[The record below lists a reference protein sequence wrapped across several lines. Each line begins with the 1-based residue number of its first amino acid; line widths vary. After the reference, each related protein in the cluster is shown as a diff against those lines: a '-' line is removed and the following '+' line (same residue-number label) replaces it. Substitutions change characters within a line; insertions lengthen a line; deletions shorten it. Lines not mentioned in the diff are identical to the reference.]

1 MQTQSVSQKE
11 KDYQCKVMLKS
22 SNYKKSKDENLGIS
36 IHTLSY
42 RLLNKHVEFLY
53 PRLHSLEKILKQS
66 RLPIPY
72 EVYVC
77 SMVFFSGIAGIIG
90 LITGIIISLVVNIQ
104 PAAFAFLLP
113 IIAGAGMAQVTFF
126 ILQMMPNIQVKNRG
140 AKLVDE
146 LPHFLGYMAT
156 LATSG
161 LTLEA
166 IFKTLAAEDSDE
178 EMIKDAKFITRNID
192 VLGMDLVTAITD
204 LIKRTPPGPY
214 AGLLEGAI
222 ITVQSGGNLK
232 EYFMAQGK
240 VQLEEKKMN
249 MKKSTDSLGVMA
261 EMYTILLIV
270 FPLMS
275 VIMLSIM
282 AIMSPDLAGF
292 DLMTLMNLL
301 TYVMVPFFG
310 FLMLFMMDS
319 MIPKR

>member
-1 MQTQSVSQKE
+1 MQTQSVSQKG
-11 KDYQCKVMLKS
+11 KDYQCKAMLKS
-22 SNYKKSKDENLGIS
+22 SNKKESEEGLGAS
-36 IHTLSY
+36 PIHTLSY

-53 PRLHSLEKILKQS
+53 PRLRGLENILKQS

-77 SMVFFSGIAGIIG
+77 SIVFFSGIAGIIG
-90 LITGIIISLVVNIQ
+90 LIAGVIISLLVNIQ
-104 PAAFAFLLP
+104 PVAFAFFLP

-126 ILQMMPNIQVKNRG
+126 ILQMMPNVQVKNRA
-140 AKLVDE
+140 AKLNDE

-161 LTLEA
+161 LTLEK
-166 IFKTLAAEDSDE
+166 IFKTLAAEDSNE
-178 EMIKDAKFITRNID
+178 EMVSDAKFITRNID
-192 VLGMDLVTAITD
+192 VLGMDLVTAIMD
-204 LIKRTPPGPY
+204 LIKRTPPGAY

-222 ITVQSGGNLK
+222 ITVQSGGNLQD
-232 EYFMAQGK
+232 YFMSTGR
-240 VQLEEKKMN
+240 VQLEEKKMK

-282 AIMSPDLAGF
+282 AIMSPSLGGF
-292 DLMTLMNLL
+292 DLMTLMNLM

>member
-1 MQTQSVSQKE
+1 MQRA
-11 KDYQCKVMLKS
+11 S
-22 SNYKKSKDENLGIS
+22 SFNKKSHRQRKKDSGSSS
-36 IHTLSY
+36 IHVLSY
-42 RLLNKHVEFLY
+42 RLLNNHVKFLY
-53 PRLHSLEKILKQS
+53 PRLHKVEKILKQS
-66 RLPIPY
+66 RIPIPY

-77 SMVFFSGIAGIIG
+77 SMVFFSAIAGMIGLIAGII
-90 LITGIIISLVVNIQ
+90 ISILVNIQ

-113 IIAGAGMAQVTFF
+113 IIAGAGMAQITFF
-126 ILQMMPNIQVKNRG
+126 ILQTMPNIQIKNR
-140 AKLVDE
+140 ASKLQEE

-161 LTLEA
+161 LSLEG
-166 IFKTLAAEDSDE
+166 IFKTISTEDSDE
-178 EMIKDAKFITRNID
+178 AIVEDARFITRNIE
-192 VLGMDLVTAITD
+192 VMGMDLVTAITD

-214 AGLLEGAI
+214 SELLEGAI
-222 ITVQSGGNLK
+222 ITVQSGGDLK
-232 EYFMAQGK
+232 EYFIATGK
-240 VQLEEKKMN
+240 VQLEEKKMAL
-249 MKKSTDSLGVMA
+249 KKSTESLGVLS

-292 DLMTLMNLL
+292 DLITLMNLM

-310 FLMLFMMDS
+310 FLLLFMMDS